1 MRPLFPSLDEIER
14 GLLRPSDDLL
24 GRLAAGDHSVP
35 DELRR
40 AVEADAESVRL
51 IEELRATAPAG
62 SVSRLTEAVPPYI
75 ADLIRRRVAH
85 VPEPFVRPSE
95 GLMLS
100 VERVVGPR
108 GDMGWDLSRP
118 LAVLLDSPSVNED
131 GTENNNIWYGWMVAP
146 ETDYASHWDF
156 VLAEEDGPFDPLLG
170 AVQVWNP
177 VYVYLKS
184 ASRVLGKLA
193 LGRMVAVRALTEEY
207 LTGPEPDPA
216 DARPGLVALRA
227 TAGGM
232 RVLTGTPLSG
242 RDDPRWY
249 YQEIYHAV
257 AEAIRLPARL
267 AQAASQLES
276 PIDMLTKLLA
286 AARDRLLAAGGWI
299 LNPVPVELVTAP
311 AALGEEA
318 PAEPDTARL
327 PGLVEFKIQREGDR
341 DNISMTLLSAQP
353 LRVTLVKDKA
363 EIARYLLR
371 PEQPGRSVKLDA
383 GGDYDLAI
391 TDLEGKVLHAP
402 PEDSAV
408 G

>member
-1 MRPLFPSLDEIER
+1 M
-14 GLLRPSDDLL
+14 
-24 GRLAAGDHSVP
+24 
-35 DELRR
+35 
-40 AVEADAESVRL
+40 
-51 IEELRATAPAG
+51 
-62 SVSRLTEAVPPYI
+62 
-75 ADLIRRRVAH
+75 
-85 VPEPFVRPSE
+85 
-95 GLMLS
+95 
-100 VERVVGPR
+100 
-108 GDMGWDLSRP
+108 
-118 LAVLLDSPSVNED
+118 
-131 GTENNNIWYGWMVAP
+131 
-146 ETDYASHWDF
+146 
-156 VLAEEDGPFDPLLG
+156 
-170 AVQVWNP
+170 
-177 VYVYLKS
+177 
-184 ASRVLGKLA
+184 
-193 LGRMVAVRALTEEY
+193 
-207 LTGPEPDPA
+207 
-216 DARPGLVALRA
+216 
-227 TAGGM
+227 
-232 RVLTGTPLSG
+232 
-242 RDDPRWY
+242 
-249 YQEIYHAV
+249 

-391 TDLEGKVLHAP
+391 TDLEGKVLYAP